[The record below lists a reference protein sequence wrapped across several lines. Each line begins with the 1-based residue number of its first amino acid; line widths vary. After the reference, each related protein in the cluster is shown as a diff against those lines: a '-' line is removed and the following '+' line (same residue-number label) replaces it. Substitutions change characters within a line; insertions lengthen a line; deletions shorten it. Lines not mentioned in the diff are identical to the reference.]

1 METATTREGD
11 RRRQLAEAATDHVLE
26 HGLIGLSLRPLAAA
40 LGTSDRMLLY
50 HFSGKDDLVATV
62 LHTSNER
69 SVELVRSL
77 PVAASVRDAVVAL
90 WAASTQGQLERCQR
104 LYVEAA
110 ALGLFGQEPYASV
123 VGESNRAWL
132 RAVADLLVAAG
143 CPPGLAPRA
152 ANLIDAAMMGLQLDL
167 PLDRGT
173 AALDRSVADLADAV
187 AAIAATGAVA
197 EGQGSR

>member
-1 METATTREGD
+1 METATPREGE

-69 SVELVRSL
+69 SIGLVRSL
-77 PVAASVRDAVVAL
+77 PAAPSVREAVLAL
-90 WAASTQGQLERCQR
+90 WAASTTGQLERCQR

-110 ALGLFGQEPYASV
+110 ALGLLGQEPYASV

-132 RAVADLLVAAG
+132 RALADLLVAAG
-143 CPPGLAPRA
+143 CSPDLAPRA
-152 ANLIDAAMMGLQLDL
+152 AHLLDAAMMGLQLDL

-173 AALDRSVADLADAV
+173 AVLGRSVADLADAV
-187 AAIAATGAVA
+187 ASIAASAPGV
-197 EGQGSR
+197 QGSR